1 MGPGVISWR
10 WETRKHWRQ
19 PGQQLGPP
27 RICQGRS
34 GESDLRRL
42 WGERGPCAV
51 PEERDDLRVISQ
63 LRWRTLGVS
72 QMRVTVVYESLFGNT
87 RTLAEAIA
95 EGIRAAVPGADVS
108 CIPVA
113 EAGPAAAEADL
124 LVAGGPTHF
133 LGMTSQR
140 SRRMARQYWA
150 QATGGA
156 GRTAGDAPPAGP
168 GVREWLATLP
178 AGGGH
183 LAAAFDTRLDTL
195 FPGSAARLIGR
206 ILRDQGY
213 QIIAAPEGFTV
224 TAMQGPLSPGEQE
237 RAKAWGAELADS
249 LRQPGPAPSRRP
261 SRLRPGR
268 TRIA

>member
-1 MGPGVISWR
+1 
-10 WETRKHWRQ
+10 
-19 PGQQLGPP
+19 
-27 RICQGRS
+27 
-34 GESDLRRL
+34 
-42 WGERGPCAV
+42 
-51 PEERDDLRVISQ
+51 
-63 LRWRTLGVS
+63 
-72 QMRVTVVYESLFGNT
+72 MRVTVVYESLFGNT
-87 RTLAEAIA
+87 RTLAQAIA
-95 EGIRAAVPGADVS
+95 EGIRTAAPGADVC
-108 CIPVA
+108 CIPIT

-150 QATGGA
+150 QATGHG
-156 GRTAGDAPPAGP
+156 GHHPGDAPPLGP

-178 AGGGH
+178 AGGGRP
-183 LAAAFDTRLDTL
+183 AAAFDTRLDTL

-224 TAMQGPLSPGEQE
+224 TTMQGPLSPGEQE
-237 RAKAWGAELADS
+237 RARAWGAGLADS
-249 LRQPGPAPSRRP
+249 LRPSGPAPSRRL

-268 TRIA
+268 ARIA